1 MTSLELPAKRRRP
14 PDRPLRVRIPAS
26 RGGLAWIAVLLIIGT
41 FLAVQVGR
49 QVYTSWSIG
58 QEADAI
64 RAEIAAMEAHNEA
77 LREELAFLQSKGFVS
92 AEARRLLNLGLPGST
107 CSSFRPVPR
116 LRCLRP
122 CGKRLRPP
130 SHRWSSGWSS
140 SSAPSRH
147 SSTSNTAEPPGFP
160 LTGWLVMHAQATS
173 LRVLPELLVRCLP

>member
-58 QEADAI
+58 QEAEAI

-77 LREELAFLQSKGFVS
+77 LRQELAFLQSTGFVS
-92 AEARRLLNLGLPGST
+92 AEARRLLNLGLPGEH
-107 CSSFRPVPR
+107 V
-116 LRCLRP
+116 LII
-122 CGKRLRPP
+122 
-130 SHRWSSGWSS
+130 
-140 SSAPSRH
+140 
-147 SSTSNTAEPPGFP
+147 PPGAEAALPPALREEAAAAKPP
-160 LTGWLVMHAQATS
+160 LEQWL
-173 LRVLPELLVRCLP
+173 ELFFGP